1 MANPRDTKKIP
12 IEWDGD
18 YSQPIK
24 VSDYRDIGVTAV
36 GTGTLQVLGTKEKY
50 LANDNSVDFQATS
63 TITNSFAPIVIA
75 DETVA
80 NSYVTS
86 LSLSSQTK
94 LAEVNTNLLTFICLL
109 RSSDT
114 VDAFVTATTNQ

>member
-1 MANPRDTKKIP
+1 MTNFWLPLSLHEAISSKGK
-12 IEWDGD
+12 
-18 YSQPIK
+18 S
-24 VSDYRDIGVTAV
+24 S
-36 GTGTLQVLGTKEKY
+36 
-50 LANDNSVDFQATS
+50 NSS
-63 TITNSFAPIVIA
+63 NSFAPIVIA

-114 VDAFVTATTNQ
+114 VDAFVTVTTNQ